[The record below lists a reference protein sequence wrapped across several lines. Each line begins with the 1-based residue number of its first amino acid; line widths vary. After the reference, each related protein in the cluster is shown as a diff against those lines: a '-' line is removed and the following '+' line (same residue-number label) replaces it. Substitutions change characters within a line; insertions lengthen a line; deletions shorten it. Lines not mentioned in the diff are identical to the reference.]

1 MYIVYKSIN
10 VKNEI
15 RNLKDDKQPPK
26 VNNEGQLRWLGPEK
40 GVIGEKHQM
49 IIKETIINLNHD
61 KTSQELRMLS
71 NVTLTLNWQLTVIFA
86 NSGSLFIK
94 CICPCPCH

>member
-40 GVIGEKHQM
+40 GVIGE
-49 IIKETIINLNHD
+49 
-61 KTSQELRMLS
+61 
-71 NVTLTLNWQLTVIFA
+71 
-86 NSGSLFIK
+86 
-94 CICPCPCH
+94 